1 MQIIKIALIILFII
15 LFFFENKLLIYQK
28 YIKYILNVIDVSIII
43 PVYNSEK
50 YLPLCLNSIISQTLL
65 NIEIICINDGS
76 TDKSLEIL
84 REYKI
89 KDNRIII
96 IQQKNQGSGI
106 ARNNGIKISKGKFIT
121 FMDSDDL
128 YPDNYT
134 LESMFKN
141 VILNKVLICGG
152 GLNTFVHQN
161 NKIKIIKNVKNSFH
175 KNRILYFSSYQYD
188 FYYQRFIYNK
198 NFIKKNK
205 LYFPD
210 YMRYQDPPF
219 FIKAMGLAKKFYAL
233 KNATYC
239 YRSFRRKL
247 KFNERKI
254 TDIYKGIRD
263 CLQISKSMNLYKLYY
278 LILSRLNSKM
288 IINQAK
294 KFTKSKNLKEIISK
308 IINHIDYDLLKKNN
322 FTFIIDLF
330 YRHLK

>member
-1 MQIIKIALIILFII
+1 MQIIKIAFIILFII

-76 TDKSLEIL
+76 TDKSVEIL

-161 NKIKIIKNVKNSFH
+161 NKIKILKNVKNSFH
-175 KNRILYFSSYQYD
+175 K
-188 FYYQRFIYNK
+188 
-198 NFIKKNK
+198 
-205 LYFPD
+205 
-210 YMRYQDPPF
+210 
-219 FIKAMGLAKKFYAL
+219 
-233 KNATYC
+233 
-239 YRSFRRKL
+239 
-247 KFNERKI
+247 
-254 TDIYKGIRD
+254 
-263 CLQISKSMNLYKLYY
+263 
-278 LILSRLNSKM
+278 
-288 IINQAK
+288 
-294 KFTKSKNLKEIISK
+294 
-308 IINHIDYDLLKKNN
+308 
-322 FTFIIDLF
+322 
-330 YRHLK
+330 